1 MVPVEKRWA
10 EPAFSNL
17 FQFYN
22 QIAIILPSHKL
33 STFSPHPQLRANIL
47 KNRTKRCRDFH
58 HEPSKYLKPQKRRQR
73 DRWDRELESWN
84 DWDMRKIMTYFL
96 SPWGEVPQM
105 LIPGSSQLGLTSCSQ
120 IWPTLM
126 SLRQV
131 LQTIA
136 WAPSP
141 RISDSWVRLCHR
153 YAFKTPQEI
162 LMGREGWEPLT

>member
-1 MVPVEKRWA
+1 MLLAWYQWKKRWA

-33 STFSPHPQLRANIL
+33 LTFSPHPQLRANIL
-47 KNRTKRCRDFH
+47 KNRTKRCT
-58 HEPSKYLKPQKRRQR
+58 ETSTMNPKRRQR
-73 DRWDRELESWN
+73 DRWDRELASWK
-84 DWDMRKIMTYFL
+84 DWDMRKILIYFL

-105 LIPGSSQLGLTSCSQ
+105 LIPGSSQLDLTSCSH
-120 IWPTLM
+120 IWPTLT